1 MGLLR
6 LGRRRFGRQGGDR
19 LCSLLAEQLVQRGQG
34 VPGHFGDGRGLRR
47 GSGLVL
53 RAEELLQRGQ
63 GPGDDRDLGGEVHAD
78 GGLAVLR
85 FRLRLGFRLRL
96 ARRLRGPDASGFG
109 FRFRFRFGFRLGFRL
124 IGDEL
129 RLQGPVLHR
138 RLARREGVVR
148 QQIVDRGKKGLV
160 RPKRTVRR
168 LRLRLLRGKLLRVHA
183 ERRHVDRLRLV
194 GSGRGGI
201 GALPFPVCAFGGLA
215 ARAKRPAAQRDLL
228 RPGALA
234 ALLRF
239 LFGLR
244 LRFRLRLRCGA
255 GLRVLRA
262 LLRGGGSRFLGLRLR
277 RSGGGD
283 ALDLVECKQ
292 EFLLG
297 RVALRG
303 RKRLLRQR
311 ERLRRGGRGRLRI
324 GMAQQLRQ
332 IQAEGLG
339 LRRVLRFDCGDHD
352 LGQLRSVRRL
362 RLLCRCGVRLR
373 AKLAA
378 KQRRKLAGEVVVR
391 AACRRSG
398 LRRGRRLLVLFS
410 VLFHVVNALQT
421 ICVFPSSSAAAPRT
435 A

>member
-1 MGLLR
+1 M
-6 LGRRRFGRQGGDR
+6 
-19 LCSLLAEQLVQRGQG
+19 
-34 VPGHFGDGRGLRR
+34 
-47 GSGLVL
+47 
-53 RAEELLQRGQ
+53 
-63 GPGDDRDLGGEVHAD
+63 
-78 GGLAVLR
+78 
-85 FRLRLGFRLRL
+85 
-96 ARRLRGPDASGFG
+96 
-109 FRFRFRFGFRLGFRL
+109 
-124 IGDEL
+124 
-129 RLQGPVLHR
+129 
-138 RLARREGVVR
+138 
-148 QQIVDRGKKGLV
+148 
-160 RPKRTVRR
+160 
-168 LRLRLLRGKLLRVHA
+168 
-183 ERRHVDRLRLV
+183 DRLRLV

-234 ALLRF
+234 ALLRLRF
-239 LFGLR
+239 LFRLR
-244 LRFRLRLRCGA
+244 LRFSLRLRCGA

-292 EFLLG
+292 ELLLG

-339 LRRVLRFDCGDHD
+339 LRRVLRFGSGCWDHD
-352 LGQLRSVRRL
+352 LGQLRPVRRL

-373 AKLAA
+373 SKLAA

-421 ICVFPSSSAAAPRT
+421 ICVFPSSSAAEPRT